1 MGERAHGLRVRVSA
15 AFPQAPAGDAAAP
28 AASTGTAASSM
39 AWMWPWSM
47 MYMGPWMWMAMP
59 MMWYYWVWPI
69 TQWFWQL
76 YMSFYPLQWLSGHHP
91 VKSFL
96 PA

>member
-1 MGERAHGLRVRVSA
+1 MRVSA
-15 AFPQAPAGDAAAP
+15 AFPTPPAGE

-39 AWMWPWSM
+39 AWMWPWTM
-47 MYMGPWMWMAMP
+47 MWMGPWMWMAWP
-59 MMWYYWVWPI
+59 MMWYYWMWPI

-91 VKSFL
+91 MMAT
-96 PA
+96 PR